1 MKSYLAIVAM
11 TLICGWLPLAA
22 QSRGDN
28 LQREADSALEQ
39 KEYVKA
45 RYHYLKAY
53 EAFAKEQNADKA
65 VPAAVNVSALYH
77 RENYYKEAF
86 ETLMGAE
93 AVLSAAETEQGKQR
107 PGLHYP
113 IARER
118 HRMYMKLK
126 NVEKAREQLA
136 KMRQWAQDEKNPE
149 TDKDLLTTEAN
160 FYYTFGQPDKGD
172 QAVNQLI
179 ALYLNDNNY
188 DKADECY
195 KTIIQTATR
204 TNNARML
211 ARSYE
216 KYLAWSD
223 SIGKVRAAAEYAK
236 LNADYEAA
244 KQTIE
249 ERDSSLTAKTAII
262 VGLIALATLLAVALV
277 MLGISL
283 VRYIAT
289 TKRQK
294 KAINTAKANNEMKS
308 RFIANISSQMAPTLD
323 TLPQNLPAV
332 KALKGFAEHI
342 QTLSDQENAIDQP
355 LPTEDVNVADFC
367 QEAAARVEPLLRP
380 EVTLSVNAPKMSARI
395 NQEALAGII
404 DHLLA
409 NAAEYTPAGGKI
421 TLDFKKRGP
430 HNIQFI
436 VTDSG
441 PGIAPEARADIFKPF
456 AQVRDL
462 TGGDGLGLPI
472 CAVTA
477 ARMNGTVRLDE
488 EYAHGARFIVELHP

>member
-1 MKSYLAIVAM
+1 
-11 TLICGWLPLAA
+11 
-22 QSRGDN
+22 
-28 LQREADSALEQ
+28 
-39 KEYVKA
+39 
-45 RYHYLKAY
+45 
-53 EAFAKEQNADKA
+53 
-65 VPAAVNVSALYH
+65 
-77 RENYYKEAF
+77 
-86 ETLMGAE
+86 
-93 AVLSAAETEQGKQR
+93 
-107 PGLHYP
+107 
-113 IARER
+113 
-118 HRMYMKLK
+118 
-126 NVEKAREQLA
+126 
-136 KMRQWAQDEKNPE
+136 MRQWAQDEKNPE

-172 QAVNQLI
+172 QAINQLI

-223 SIGKVRAAAEYAK
+223 SIGKVRAAAEYAR

-262 VGLIALATLLAVALV
+262 VGLIALAALLAVALV

-323 TLPQNLPAV
+323 TLPQNL
-332 KALKGFAEHI
+332 
-342 QTLSDQENAIDQP
+342 
-355 LPTEDVNVADFC
+355 
-367 QEAAARVEPLLRP
+367 LRP
-380 EVTLSVNAPKMSARI
+380 S
-395 NQEALAGII
+395 
-404 DHLLA
+404 
-409 NAAEYTPAGGKI
+409 
-421 TLDFKKRGP
+421 
-430 HNIQFI
+430 
-436 VTDSG
+436 
-441 PGIAPEARADIFKPF
+441 
-456 AQVRDL
+456 
-462 TGGDGLGLPI
+462 
-472 CAVTA
+472 
-477 ARMNGTVRLDE
+477 RL
-488 EYAHGARFIVELHP
+488 